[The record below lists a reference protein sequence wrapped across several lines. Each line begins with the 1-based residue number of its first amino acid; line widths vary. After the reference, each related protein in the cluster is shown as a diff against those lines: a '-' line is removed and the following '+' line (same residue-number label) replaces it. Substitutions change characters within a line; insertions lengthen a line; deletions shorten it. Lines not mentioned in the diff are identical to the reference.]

1 MRRLLTNIEF
11 FTHGNDVMV
20 RTVDGSVRTLSA
32 TDYELI
38 DALCEYLSTFYS
50 KAYSALC
57 EEYKQS
63 ALNQPY
69 FRYRIVRR
77 FVRCNFGGLDDVND
91 ISGSMRCNF
100 EYVPCPLR
108 GECRLD
114 RIVCNPEFN
123 HQLSPSELQVLRLV
137 YDGLTEEVIG
147 ERLRLSPHTIHTHV
161 RNAYARLDIHSK
173 AQFIRYAAEN
183 NLFS

>member
-1 MRRLLTNIEF
+1 MNRLLTITEF
-11 FTHGNDVMV
+11 FTYENEVLV
-20 RTVDGSVRTLSA
+20 RTADGSVQPLRH

-38 DALCEYLSTFYS
+38 SAMCEYLETFYP
-50 KAYSALC
+50 KAYAALC
-57 EEYKQS
+57 EEYKAS

-69 FRYRIVRR
+69 FRFRIVSR
-77 FVRCNFGGLDDVND
+77 FVRCNFGALDNIPD
-91 ISGSMRCNF
+91 ITPSMRCNF

-108 GECRLD
+108 GECHLD
-114 RIVCNPEFN
+114 HIVCRPEFN
-123 HQLSPSELQVLRLV
+123 HRLSPAELQVLRLV
-137 YDGLTEEVIG
+137 YDGLTEEAIG

-173 AQFIRYAAEN
+173 AEFIRYAADN